1 MLQQA
6 GEPRMPSSFAIV
18 NGEPFNDLP
27 EDLYIP
33 PDALEVLL
41 EAFEGPL
48 DLLLYL
54 IRRQNL
60 DILNI
65 PIAEITRQ
73 YISYIQIMEELNL
86 ELAAEYLV
94 MAALLAEIKSR
105 ILLPRQPESTEEDE
119 EDPRAT
125 LIRRLQEYEVIKNAA
140 EEIDRLP
147 RIERDIFEVGVDASS
162 ALKNCKQNLP
172 DVQLKE
178 LLLAF
183 QDVLKRAERL
193 SHHQI
198 TKEPLSVRER
208 MSAILENLKGA
219 DSLLFSQLFVRKEG
233 RHGVVVSFLAVLEL
247 SKERLIDIIQS
258 EPFAELRVRAAAAG
272 SGLETQAEAETAAPA

>member
-1 MLQQA
+1 MDLSIVESQNKV
-6 GEPRMPSSFAIV
+6 PPLAIV
-18 NGEPFNDLP
+18 DGAPVVELP

-33 PDALEVLL
+33 PDALKVFL

-65 PIAEITRQ
+65 PIAEITKQ
-73 YISYIQIMEELNL
+73 YIRYIEVMKDLQL
-86 ELAAEYLV
+86 ELAAEYLL

-105 ILLPRQPESTEEDE
+105 MLLPRQVAEEED

-125 LIRRLQEYEVIKNAA
+125 LIRKLQEYENIKKAA
-140 EEIDRLP
+140 EEIGQLP
-147 RIERDIFEVGVDASS
+147 REERDIFPVTADVSDVEI
-162 ALKNCKQNLP
+162 KKKLP
-172 DVQLKE
+172 DVQLRE

-183 QDVLKRAERL
+183 QDVLKRTEQL

-198 TKEPLSVRER
+198 TREPLSVRER
-208 MSAILENLKGA
+208 MSTILENLKGENH
-219 DSLLFSQLFVRKEG
+219 LFFSQLFIKTEG
-233 RHGVVVSFLAVLEL
+233 KHGVVVSFLAVLEL
-247 SKERLIDIIQS
+247 CKEGLIEIIQR
-258 EPFAELRVRAAAAG
+258 EPFDPVRIRTAV
-272 SGLETQAEAETAAPA
+272 SQAS

>member
-1 MLQQA
+1 MSIAGDSTVLQA
-6 GEPRMPSSFAIV
+6 ETAEPLPLAKVMGQPYP
-18 NGEPFNDLP
+18 ELP

-33 PDALEVLL
+33 PDALEVFLD
-41 EAFEGPL
+41 AFEGPL

-54 IRRQNL
+54 IRKQNV

-73 YISYIQIMEELNL
+73 YIGYINMMDSLRL

-105 ILLPRQPESTEEDE
+105 MLLPRVPDEEAEE
-119 EDPRAT
+119 EDPRAY
-125 LIRRLQEYEVIKNAA
+125 LILKLQEYEAIKKAA
-140 EEIDRLP
+140 EQLDELP
-147 RIERDIFEVGVDASS
+147 RYERDIFDVSINTATVEV
-162 ALKNCKQNLP
+162 KQALP

-183 QDVLKRAERL
+183 QQVLKRAEQF

-208 MSAILENLKGA
+208 MATILEKLNRANQLPFTA
-219 DSLLFSQLFVRKEG
+219 LFIRKEG
-233 RHGVVVSFLAVLEL
+233 KGGVVVSFLAILEL
-247 SKERLIDIIQS
+247 SKEGCIDIIQP
-258 EPFAELRVRAAAAG
+258 EPAGDIHIQIRARD
-272 SGLETQAEAETAAPA
+272 T